1 MHYAEIYSE
10 IEDTRK
16 GDVLSRVVNFDNL
29 HLEHLDISTSYDG
42 DKGML
47 TTKIRCDNL
56 KTLNNTIH
64 DLLKTQSLTEKIL
77 EI

>member
-10 IEDTRK
+10 IEDILK
-16 GDVLSRVVNFDNL
+16 GDVLSKIVNFDNL
-29 HLEHLDISTSYDG
+29 HLEHLDISTFYDE

-47 TTKIRCDNL
+47 TTKIRCNNL
-56 KTLNNTIH
+56 KTLNSTIH
-64 DLLKTQSLTEKIL
+64 DLLKTQNLTEKIL